1 MEDIVRK
8 RSGLTESSTELFE
21 KAFRSGRPKPQ
32 LYWNVVDTGEKDGR
46 INLFKGAYMAHRNP
60 RAHSELRSDESVT
73 EFLLLNHLYLLE
85 RESRKADLG
94 KGAIEFRDIVG
105 SLKVLHITC
114 AKCGRQ
120 SEDELKHLIE
130 RDGLFGNIDNWL
142 NIATFDCPRRKS
154 KNDHDPCGAICPDL
168 PKVV

>member
-73 EFLLLNHLYLLE
+73 EFLPLNHLYLLE

-114 AKCGRQ
+114 DKCGRQ
-120 SEDELKHLIE
+120 SEDELSRLIE
-130 RDGLFGNIDNWL
+130 ADVFLV
-142 NIATFDCPRRKS
+142 T
-154 KNDHDPCGAICPDL
+154 
-168 PKVV
+168 